1 MEFWGVEVK
10 SGKSLKVDP
19 EENKIIHLSSACLG
33 EVSKDKGNEPVSL
46 YVKFGD
52 KKVQLGTLS
61 SEKFPQTSYDLVF
74 EKAFELS
81 HNWKYGSVFFT
92 GYKFESANVS
102 DDEDEDSDDSDE
114 EDIPINVAANG
125 KHEFEVKSDAKPH
138 VNGTKQ
144 KKTSDQIK
152 NEKDVSDQDDEE
164 SSESESDSD
173 EDSGEEKPATNGH
186 IGISEDDDDS
196 DEDDDSD
203 DSDEEET
210 LVKAEGSSKRVHE
223 SSKKTPVPVKK
234 AKFVTPEK
242 NGGPSGSVHV
252 DTPYP
257 KQALKSANN
266 KQQTPKSNGDYSC
279 KPCNRSF
286 KSEDALGSHNKAKH
300 SAK

>member
-10 SGKSLKVDP
+10 SGKSLKVVP
-19 EENKIIHLSSACLG
+19 EESRIIHLSSACLG

-46 YVKFGD
+46 YVKFDD

-74 EKAFELS
+74 EKDFELS

-92 GYKFESANVS
+92 GYKFASENVS
-102 DDEDEDSDDSDE
+102 DDEDEDSD
-114 EDIPINVAANG
+114 G
-125 KHEFEVKSDAKPH
+125 KPEFEVKSGAKSLVNGAKP
-138 VNGTKQ
+138 
-144 KKTSDQIK
+144 KKTSD
-152 NEKDVSDQDDEE
+152 EDE
-164 SSESESDSD
+164 SSESDSD
-173 EDSGEEKPATNGH
+173 SDDDSGEEKPTTNGH

-196 DEDDDSD
+196 DEDDDDSDEDDDSD
-203 DSDEEET
+203 DSDEET
-210 LVKAEGSSKRVHE
+210 LAKAEGSSKRNHE

-234 AKFVTPEK
+234 AKFVGTPEK
-242 NGGPSGSVHV
+242 TGGHSGGVHV

-257 KQALKSANN
+257 KQALKSAANN

-286 KSEDALGSHNKAKH
+286 KTEDALGSHNKAKH

>member
-10 SGKSLKVDP
+10 SGKPLKVVP
-19 EENKIIHLSSACLG
+19 EEDKIIHLSSACLG
-33 EVSKDKGNEPVSL
+33 EISKDKGKEPVSL

-74 EKAFELS
+74 EKDFELS

-92 GYKFESANVS
+92 GYKFQSDVS
-102 DDEDEDSDDSDE
+102 DDEDEDSDDFDE
-114 EDIPINVAANG
+114 EDIPINAAANG
-125 KHEFEVKSDAKPH
+125 KPEFEVKSGAKPR
-138 VNGTKQ
+138 VNGAKQ
-144 KKTSDQIK
+144 KKTSDTIK
-152 NEKDVSDQDDEE
+152 NEKVHEKDVSDQDEAE
-164 SSESESDSD
+164 SSESDSD
-173 EDSGEEKPATNGH
+173 EDSGEEKPTTNGH
-186 IGISEDDDDS
+186 IGISEDDEDS
-196 DEDDDSD
+196 

-210 LVKAEGSSKRVHE
+210 PAKVEGSSKRVHE

-242 NGGPSGSVHV
+242 TGGHSGGVHV

-257 KQALKSANN
+257 KQALKAAANN
-266 KQQTPKSNGDYSC
+266 KQHTPKSNVRDYSC